1 MTTTVTRQGDRLILA
16 TPYELKTAVKRLP
29 TRQWDKKRRVWH
41 VAATQETAAATRAEL
56 GDLQVD
62 ESTLKLMAR
71 ATSAEAARPLRFAD
85 ELPPIPGV
93 PKSEMNPDGGGWLS
107 QRRGYWFGLEQEG
120 SAMVIGMGG
129 GKSLVTV
136 KLFEAWDVRLV
147 VILCPSKVRKVWPR
161 EFSRWRD
168 RDWIVDNGRFRNKRS
183 GAWLKS
189 SSVSLQRRVDRMHEN
204 IEKGRREKRPVAIVV
219 NYEAAWQGAMRE
231 FLLGLSPDVF
241 VLDESH
247 KVKRAGGKWSRFTA
261 LMGKRAPRRIGLT
274 GTLFPHSEPDVYAQY
289 RTIDPGVFG
298 TNFGHFKRHFFEIGG
313 FEGKEIER
321 TAAGGAMFIDDTR
334 EKEFTEAWQRIA
346 YIDEEGPETPGA
358 IDAQPA
364 IAEMGSETAK
374 VYKEISSDFI
384 TWVRNGGEDDLP
396 VTAANALARILR
408 LQQITS
414 GHLPVGVDEERELVS
429 IGDEKKKL
437 LHEEL
442 DDIPPGEPVVVYARF
457 TEDLNRIQEVAE
469 ERGMRY
475 AEVSGRRDD
484 GLIEDPDD
492 PAHDAMMN
500 KECDLCGCQLQAIA
514 EGVDLTRSAY
524 GIFYSLIL
532 DLGNYLQV
540 RKRQDRPGQTRTVR
554 FGFLE
559 LEGTIDAIIRGAL
572 TNREN
577 AVGAVVAAAKEFG
590 RLEAVEEM

>member
-1 MTTTVTRQGDRLILA
+1 MSATITREGDRLILA
-16 TPYELKTAVKRLP
+16 TSFDQKDAVKRLP
-29 TRQWDKKRRVWH
+29 TRRWDKKRRVWH
-41 VAATQETAAATRAEL
+41 VAATQETAAAARAGL

-62 ESTLKLMAR
+62 EGTLKLMAR
-71 ATSAEAARPLRFAD
+71 AAAAEAARPLRFAE

-93 PKSEMNPDGGGWLS
+93 PKSELNPEGGGWLS

-120 SAMVIGMGG
+120 SALIMGMGS

-136 KLFEAWDVRLV
+136 KMLEAWGVDLV

-161 EFSRWRD
+161 EFARWSERS
-168 RDWIVDNGRFRNKRS
+168 WIVDNGRFRNKRT

-189 SSVSLQRRVDRMHEN
+189 SSVSLQRRVDRMYEN
-204 IEKGRREKRPVAIVV
+204 LELGRLKKRPVAIVV
-219 NYEAAWQGAMRE
+219 NYEAAWQGVMRE
-231 FLLGLSPDVF
+231 FLLGLCPDVL

-247 KVKRAGGKWSRFTA
+247 KVKKPGGKWSRFTA
-261 LMGKRAPRRIGLT
+261 SMGARAPRRMGLT

-298 TNFGHFKRHFFEIGG
+298 ANYQTFKRRFFEIGG

-321 TAAGGAMFIDDTR
+321 TEAGGAMFVS
-334 EKEFTEAWQRIA
+334 EGAEHEFTEAWQRIA
-346 YIDEEGPETPGA
+346 YIDEEGPDTPGA

-364 IAEMGSETAK
+364 IAEMGPEVAK

-384 TWVRNGGEDDLP
+384 TWVKGEGDDEEP
-396 VTAANALARILR
+396 VTAANAMARILR
-408 LQQITS
+408 MQQITS
-414 GHLPVGVDEERELVS
+414 GHLPVGVDEDRHIVS

-469 ERGMRY
+469 ERGMTY
-475 AEVSGRRDD
+475 AEVSGRRED
-484 GLIEDPDD
+484 GLTEDPDD
-492 PAHDAMMN
+492 PANDAMMADV
-500 KECDLCGCQLQAIA
+500 DLVGAQLQAIA
-514 EGVDLTRSAY
+514 EGVDMTRAAY
-524 GIFYSLIL
+524 GIFYSVIL

-559 LEGTIDAIIRGAL
+559 LEGTIDAIIRTAL
-572 TNREN
+572 NNRED

-590 RLEAVEEM
+590 RLEAVEEA